1 MSSEVYFAQRRATQG
16 GGLLEKLEQL
26 CDAAGFPAITGQ
38 GGLVAVLASF
48 GEVGN
53 TTFLRPQYAQRV
65 VRKLRQYG
73 GRPFLTDTL
82 PLAPSRRQNGVD
94 LVSAAMQHGFDTC
107 GLDAPLIPADGL
119 LGLDEVLLKA
129 PGKHLGD
136 AHVAAALAHAE
147 SVVSIAHFTGHE
159 LTGFAGAI
167 LNLGYGGASLAGK
180 HAILAAARGADVDES
195 QRARAGNQAVQ
206 ERLVE
211 AMGAVLEAKARKIAF
226 VNVLVDLVP
235 EWDQQDWSDAQV
247 VADIGVLASRDP
259 VAIDQASVD
268 LFQQAPGIAG
278 TRLGDPGSKDK
289 LKELYPLVEWDAQLA
304 YAESLGLGKRDYEL
318 MII

>member
-26 CDAAGFPAITGQ
+26 CDAAGFAGITGQ
-38 GGLVAVLASF
+38 GAIVAVLAAF

-94 LVSAAMQHGFDTC
+94 LLTGAMQHGFDAM
-107 GLDAPLIPADGL
+107 GFDAPLVAADGL
-119 LGLDEVLLKA
+119 LGRDDVALPA
-129 PGKHLGD
+129 PGRHLGE
-136 AHVAAALAHAE
+136 ARVAAAVAHAE
-147 SVVSIAHFTGHE
+147 SLVSIAHFTGHE
-159 LTGFAGAI
+159 HTGFAGAI
-167 LNLGYGGASLAGK
+167 LNVGFGGVSLAGK
-180 HAILAAARGADVDES
+180 AAVAGQRAEGDES
-195 QRARAGNQAVQ
+195 QRARAGNRLLQ

-211 AMGAVLEAKARKIAF
+211 SMGAVLRAKERKVAF

-235 EWDQQDWSDAQV
+235 EWDQQDWSDASV

-268 LFQQAPGIAG
+268 LFQQAPGIGG
-278 TRLGDPGSKDK
+278 TRLGDPASKDK
-289 LKELYPLVEWDAQLA
+289 LREIYPLVDWEGQLEYAQ
-304 YAESLGLGKRDYEL
+304 ELGLGKRDYEL

>member
-26 CDAAGFPAITGQ
+26 CDAAGFGAITGQ
-38 GGLVAVLASF
+38 GGLVAVLATF

-53 TTFLRPQYAQRV
+53 TTFLRPLYAQRV

-82 PLAPSRRQNGVD
+82 PLPPSRRQTGVD
-94 LVSAAMQHGFDTC
+94 LLAGAMQHGFDTC
-107 GLDAPLIPADGL
+107 GLDAPLVAADGL
-119 LGLDEVLLKA
+119 RGRDEVVLAA
-129 PGKHLGD
+129 PGKHLGE
-136 AHVAAALAHAE
+136 ARVASALAHAD
-147 SVVSIAHFTGHE
+147 SVVSVAHFTGHE
-159 LTGFAGAI
+159 LTGFGGAI

-180 HAILAAARGADVDES
+180 AAILGQGADVDES
-195 QRARAGNQAVQ
+195 QRARAGHRVVQ

-211 AMGAVLEAKARKIAF
+211 SMGALLEAKARKVAF

-235 EWDQQDWSDAQV
+235 EWDQQDWSDAAV

-278 TRLGDPGSKDK
+278 TRLGDPAGKDK
-289 LKELYPLVEWDAQLA
+289 LRELYPLVAWEAQLA
-304 YAESLGLGKRDYEL
+304 YAEELGLGTRDYEL